1 MRAELHLCDLSTSH
15 HLPKDPLQIPK
26 HRQCFGGRR
35 KRPVHCTVF
44 FLLLSLVI
52 LARKELLRVALFEA
66 GRSLAGGVRTPGSSL
81 NRRLPYDIRRIKS
94 PLVRGSSASNKED
107 RKSLIPSTPRS
118 HSSLIWC
125 GGGKGR
131 LRQGDGAPLCRA
143 EVTLPLR
150 GPAVPFILRG
160 MVIGGLAKKK
170 PVGSISGCLSP
181 RNSAFSSMQNRESD
195 SLGHLRIDRASSQPR
210 ARAGVRN
217 IRRNPWSRILGTSVD
232 GHFEGPPRVFAG
244 MLPCHMVFHPLVAF
258 IDIYLYTYKYL
269 LP

>member
-1 MRAELHLCDLSTSH
+1 MTSSPPITSQRTPSKFQNTGSVLGADANVQSIALCLFSSFVVGH
-15 HLPKDPLQIPK
+15 S
-26 HRQCFGGRR
+26 C
-35 KRPVHCTVF
+35 
-44 FLLLSLVI
+44 
-52 LARKELLRVALFEA
+52 EERVAQSCSFFEA

-118 HSSLIWC
+118 HISLIWC

-131 LRQGDGAPLCRA
+131 LRQGDGAPLCCA